1 MKLDFNSLNHIE
13 TIAAPSGLLNKINS
27 RIQQKEAKRNKLQKW
42 TLSVICIFLMST
54 SLIIAKNKINK
65 RPNITNYL
73 NAFDTN
79 TSLY

>member
-27 RIQQKEAKRNKLQKW
+27 RIQQKEAKRNKLQQW

>member
-42 TLSVICIFLMST
+42 TLSVISIFLLST
-54 SLIIAKNKINK
+54 SLIMAKNKINK
-65 RPNITNYL
+65 KNNNTNYL
-73 NAFDTN
+73 HAFDTN

>member
-1 MKLDFNSLNHIE
+1 MKLDFNSLNHID

-27 RIQQKEAKRNKLQKW
+27 RIQQKEAKRNKLQQW

-73 NAFDTN
+73 HAFNTN

>member
-1 MKLDFNSLNHIE
+1 MKLDFNSLNHID

-27 RIQQKEAKRNKLQKW
+27 RIQQKEAKRNKLQQW

-73 NAFDTN
+73 HAFDTN

>member
-27 RIQQKEAKRNKLQKW
+27 RIQQKEAKRNKLQQW

-73 NAFDTN
+73 HAFNTN

>member
-1 MKLDFNSLNHIE
+1 MKLDFNSLNHID

-27 RIQQKEAKRNKLQKW
+27 RIQQKEAKRNKLQQW

>member
-13 TIAAPSGLLNKINS
+13 TITAPSGLLNKINS

-42 TLSVICIFLMST
+42 TLSVISIFLLST
-54 SLIIAKNKINK
+54 SLIMAKNKIIK
-65 RPNITNYL
+65 KTNITNYL
-73 NAFDTN
+73 HAFDTN

>member
-73 NAFDTN
+73 HAFDTN

>member
-27 RIQQKEAKRNKLQKW
+27 RIQQKEAKRNKLQQW

-65 RPNITNYL
+65 KGSI
-73 NAFDTN
+73 
-79 TSLY
+79 

>member
-1 MKLDFNSLNHIE
+1 MKLDFNSLNHID

-42 TLSVICIFLMST
+42 TLSVISIFLLST
-54 SLIIAKNKINK
+54 SLIMAKNKINK

-73 NAFDTN
+73 HAFDTN

>member
-42 TLSVICIFLMST
+42 TLSVICIFLMIT
-54 SLIIAKNKINK
+54 RLIIAKNKINK

-73 NAFDTN
+73 HAFDTN

>member
-27 RIQQKEAKRNKLQKW
+27 RIQQKEAKRNKLQQW
-42 TLSVICIFLMST
+42 TLSVISIFLLST
-54 SLIIAKNKINK
+54 SLIMAKNKINK

-73 NAFDTN
+73 HAFDTN

>member
-13 TIAAPSGLLNKINS
+13 TITAPSGLLNKINS
-27 RIQQKEAKRNKLQKW
+27 RIQQKEAKRNKLQQW

-73 NAFDTN
+73 HAFNTN

>member
-27 RIQQKEAKRNKLQKW
+27 RIQQKEAKRNKLQQW

-73 NAFDTN
+73 HAFDTN

>member
-73 NAFDTN
+73 HAFNTN